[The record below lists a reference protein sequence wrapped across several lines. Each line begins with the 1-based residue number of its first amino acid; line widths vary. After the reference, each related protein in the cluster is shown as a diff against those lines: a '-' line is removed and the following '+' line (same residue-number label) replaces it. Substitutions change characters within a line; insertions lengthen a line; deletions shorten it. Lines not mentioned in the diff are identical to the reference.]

1 MSVCPSVMSPK
12 LQTDCF
18 EFLKTCFTSQVL
30 VYLQNN
36 RLFANYPKNNAN
48 EIVDYLSI
56 SSMFYE
62 IFMSFDYCIFHIQIK
77 IFKRQMKS
85 MVGFGVLVVLQRKW
99 IGGTNHPKKLYQEEK
114 NTLHVTGL
122 SGCKQCTTM
131 NAKY

>member
-1 MSVCPSVMSPK
+1 MSVCPSAMSPK

-48 EIVDYLSI
+48 EILDYLSI
-56 SSMFYE
+56 SSMFNE
-62 IFMSFDYCIFHIQIK
+62 ILKNYKLSSFNYCIFHIQIK

-99 IGGTNHPKKLYQEEK
+99 IGGTNNQKKLYQEEK
-114 NTLHVTGL
+114 IL
-122 SGCKQCTTM
+122 CTFPACLVVK
-131 NAKY
+131 NALQ